1 MTMSNKL
8 SNISRFVISGL
19 ASWTSSIFLFL
30 IPPLLRK
37 RDYAKFNARGEQLV
51 DMENN
56 FQQFKLRLESYEK
69 TLEDMGERAW

>member
-1 MTMSNKL
+1 MTMNNKS
-8 SNISRFVISGL
+8 SNISRFVISGS

-37 RDYAKFNARGEQLV
+37 CDYAKFNARGEQLV

-56 FQQFKLRLESYEK
+56 IQQFKLRLESYEK
-69 TLEDMGERAW
+69 TLKDMEERAW